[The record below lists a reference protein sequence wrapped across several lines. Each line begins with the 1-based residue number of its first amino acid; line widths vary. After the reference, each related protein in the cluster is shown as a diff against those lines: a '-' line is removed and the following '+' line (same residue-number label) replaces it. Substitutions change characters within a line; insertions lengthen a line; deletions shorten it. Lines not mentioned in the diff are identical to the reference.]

1 MQKWQSILLIIITL
15 IVFGVGFYTDQI
27 KKNTISG
34 YDESLVIESTKYAQS
49 HDEHSDILSEE
60 SSVWAKT
67 KFIIE
72 IPKGNP
78 DVATFHNHAL
88 LGKKFRQHLLQALS
102 ENKTVKEII
111 FSPFEDIST
120 NEPSILQSLFSAQVN
135 IEKPT
140 QIILHVRGHSQK
152 SSSLLAGL
160 IVETYKNSI
169 LNESRNNPI
178 LPELI
183 KQKSK
188 ILELEE
194 NQLTLSKNLQKE
206 KGQSKNISIEEIAIK
221 SELSQVTSEIDALI
235 FILREIESI
244 HLQKKDS
251 KNYLSINSLASF
263 GQVQEILSHIEQLSE
278 MIINQS
284 LDPVLEKEISK
295 NLISLR
301 ESLNKELASGI
312 DHIKDELKSTV
323 YLISLRESLNKELA
337 SGIDHIKDELKST
350 VSRQKEL
357 HARLVD
363 FEINKKDDLAFSPRL
378 KLLKAHNLQLS
389 LVKEQYEK
397 MYLAWESSKEGIVF
411 KKAK

>member
-49 HDEHSDILSEE
+49 HDEHSDFLSEE

-235 FILREIESI
+235 LILREIESI

-323 YLISLRESLNKELA
+323 L
-337 SGIDHIKDELKST
+337 
-350 VSRQKEL
+350 RQKEL

>member
-235 FILREIESI
+235 LILREIESI

-295 NLISLR
+295 NL
-301 ESLNKELASGI
+301 
-312 DHIKDELKSTV
+312 T
-323 YLISLRESLNKELA
+323 SLRESLNKELA

>member
-27 KKNTISG
+27 KKDTISG

-111 FSPFEDIST
+111 FSPFDDIPT
-120 NEPSILQSLFSAQVN
+120 NEPSILQSLYSAQVN
-135 IEKPT
+135 IKKPT

-152 SSSLLAGL
+152 SSSLLADL
-160 IVETYKNSI
+160 IVETYKSSI
-169 LNESRNNPI
+169 FNESRNNPI

-221 SELSQVTSEIDALI
+221 SELSQVTSEIDSLI
-235 FILREIESI
+235 LILREIESI

-284 LDPVLEKEISK
+284 LDPVLENEISK
-295 NLISLR
+295 NLTSLR

-312 DHIKDELKSTV
+312 
-323 YLISLRESLNKELA
+323 N
-337 SGIDHIKDELKST
+337 HIKDELKST

-363 FEINKKDDLAFSPRL
+363 FEINKKDDLTFSPRL

-397 MYLAWESSKEGIVF
+397 MYLAWESSKEGIDF
-411 KKAK
+411 KQAK

>member
-235 FILREIESI
+235 LILREIESI

-295 NLISLR
+295 N
-301 ESLNKELASGI
+301 
-312 DHIKDELKSTV
+312 
-323 YLISLRESLNKELA
+323 LISLRESLNKELA

>member
-15 IVFGVGFYTDQI
+15 IVFGVGFYTDQV
-27 KKNTISG
+27 KKDTISG
-34 YDESLVIESTKYAQS
+34 YDESLVVESAKNAQS
-49 HDEHSDILSEE
+49 YDEHSDILSEE

-67 KFIIE
+67 NFIIE
-72 IPKGNP
+72 TPKGNP
-78 DVATFHNHAL
+78 DSITLHHRAL
-88 LGKKFRQHLLQALS
+88 LGTKFRQHLLQALN

-111 FSPFEDIST
+111 FSPFDDIPA
-120 NEPSILQSLFSAQVN
+120 NEPSILQSLYSIQVN
-135 IEKPT
+135 IKKPS

-152 SSSLLAGL
+152 SSALLAGL
-160 IVETYKNSI
+160 IIETYKSSI
-169 LNESRNNPI
+169 FNEPRDNPI
-178 LPELI
+178 LPVLI
-183 KQKSK
+183 EQKSR

-194 NQLTLSKNLQKE
+194 NQLTLSRNLQKE
-206 KGQSKNISIEEIAIK
+206 KGQSANISIEEIAIK
-221 SELSQVTSEIDALI
+221 SELSQVTSEIDALML
-235 FILREIESI
+235 ILREIERI

-278 MIINQS
+278 MLINQS

-295 NLISLR
+295 NLTSLR

-312 DHIKDELKSTV
+312 NHIKEELKS
-323 YLISLRESLNKELA
+323 S
-337 SGIDHIKDELKST
+337 

-357 HARLVD
+357 HTRLVD
-363 FEINKKDDLAFSPRL
+363 FEINKKDELTFSPRL

-397 MYLAWESSKEGIVF
+397 MYLAWQSSKEGIVF
-411 KKAK
+411 KKTK

>member
-323 YLISLRESLNKELA
+323 
-337 SGIDHIKDELKST
+337 
-350 VSRQKEL
+350 SRQKEL